1 MSHVDKLIVWMEG
14 EVKTPPF
21 STEARLKAG
30 FLLRKLQKGELI
42 EMPLSRLMPTIG
54 SNCHELRISD
64 KSKTWRI
71 VYAIDEDAI
80 IILEVFAKKT
90 QKTPKPVID
99 NCKKRLQ
106 RYNEV

>member
-1 MSHVDKLIVWMEG
+1 MSETDKFIVWLEG
-14 EVKTPPF
+14 GVKTPPF

-42 EMPLSRLMPTIG
+42 EMPLSRPMPTIG
-54 SNCHELRISD
+54 SNCHELRIND
-64 KSKTWRI
+64 QSKTWRI
-71 VYAIDEDAI
+71 VYAIDKDAV

-90 QKTPKPVID
+90 QKTPKSVID
-99 NCKKRLQ
+99 NCKKRLK